1 VAEDRPRHGAPGAG
15 RDEEGPRPGREA
27 PEPRAAVTGAG
38 GFFGRALEPKLAA
51 RARLRGLFRE
61 RDERADAWE
70 ERGHDVVL
78 GDLHDDRAL
87 ASLVH
92 GAEVVYH
99 LAARKAKD
107 DPEASRRVNVEGSE
121 RLARAAGAA
130 GVDRLVYVSSISVYA
145 ATETPG
151 GVVTEEV
158 EPRGIDLL
166 NPYSATKYGGELAVR
181 RVAEAGEGPA
191 FTIVRPTNVYG
202 PWGRS
207 WFLDWVDRLRRL
219 PVVIGGRIPVDVV
232 HVDDVAE
239 ALIRAGASPAAAGEV
254 LHIGHHEITL
264 ADFVARI
271 GDVIGKRVWRLPSAL
286 DYAARFVIEKGH
298 RLLKGNRMSS
308 PLTRVVRYP
317 HEKARRLI
325 GYQPRI
331 SLDEGFERLERWYR
345 KVWLP
350 RQNA

>member
-1 VAEDRPRHGAPGAG
+1 MV
-15 RDEEGPRPGREA
+15 
-27 PEPRAAVTGAG
+27 
-38 GFFGRALEPKLAA
+38 F
-51 RARLRGLFRE
+51 
-61 RDERADAWE
+61 
-70 ERGHDVVL
+70 
-78 GDLHDDRAL
+78 
-87 ASLVH
+87 
-92 GAEVVYH
+92 H

-145 ATETPG
+145 ATETPD

-158 EPRGIDLL
+158 EPRGIELL

-181 RVAEAGEGPA
+181 RAAEAGEGPG

-202 PWGRS
+202 PWARS
-207 WFLDWVDRLRRL
+207 WFLDWVQRLQRL

-239 ALIRAGASPAAAGEV
+239 ALIRAGAAPAAAGEV
-254 LHIGHHEITL
+254 LHVGHHDITL

-271 GDVIGKRVWRLPSAL
+271 GEVIGRSVWRLPSSL
-286 DYAARFVIEKGH
+286 DYAARFLIEKGH
-298 RLLKGNRMSS
+298 RLLQGNRMSS

-317 HEKARRLI
+317 HDKARRLI
-325 GYQPRI
+325 GYEPRI
-331 SLDEGFERLERWYR
+331 SLDEGFERLKRWYR
-345 KVWLP
+345 EVWLP
-350 RQNA
+350 RRSG